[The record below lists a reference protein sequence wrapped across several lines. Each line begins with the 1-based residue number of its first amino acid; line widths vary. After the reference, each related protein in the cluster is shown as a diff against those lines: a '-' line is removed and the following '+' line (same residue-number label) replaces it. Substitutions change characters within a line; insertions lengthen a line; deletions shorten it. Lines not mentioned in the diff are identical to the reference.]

1 MKNIILFIVSG
12 LAATFLAAYTC
23 YRIWGPM
30 VIAIPALFL
39 SLLAFLW
46 GVFLSEPRE
55 AFGRYLKRG
64 ALVAIVMTII
74 GSVIPTLAP
83 GPVSYG
89 KAKWHSLNEWFQ
101 KAADQ
106 ESAPRPV
113 SYAALSAPPIP
124 TSPPTP
130 VPTVTPT
137 AMPVVS
143 PTPTPP
149 PSEEHVVI
157 SLEP

>member
-1 MKNIILFIVSG
+1 MKNLILFIISG
-12 LAATFLAAYTC
+12 LAAAFIAAYTC

-39 SLLAFLW
+39 SVLAFLW

-64 ALVAIVMTII
+64 ALIAIIMTVI
-74 GSVIPTLAP
+74 GSIIPTIAP

-89 KAKWHSLNEWFQ
+89 KAKWQSVNEWFQ

-106 ESAPRPV
+106 ESAPKPV
-113 SYAALSAPPIP
+113 SYASLSAPPIP
-124 TSPPTP
+124 TSPPTA

-137 AMPVVS
+137 VS

-149 PSEEHVVI
+149 PSEGEHIVI